1 MLVEMVALQ
10 CFVDFWIGEEV
21 AGWGIGWEGERVT
34 PVS

>member
-10 CFVDFWIGEEV
+10 YFVDFWIGEEV
-21 AGWGIGWEGERVT
+21 AGWETGWKGGRVT